1 MSSITVSWQG
11 ILSAANEYNDQ
22 RRELASCISRLRGV
36 KSYRIMSGREFS
48 SIYRVLGKVIDS
60 LEDDKKNLKKLHEG
74 LIAVKEEYTRYE
86 NKITEHMEIKGA
98 ADVLDKVLDE
108 VGWSV
113 IGNAGIVGGLVS
125 TIGSLS
131 TSDWTVPDV
140 LNAVDSLVSVIEG
153 IAPSVFGETE
163 VNWANA
169 LTKEALLGWDDAFEN
184 LDMSAPDR
192 AFMSSLN
199 DDLFPNATT
208 VGEKIAVGA
217 KWAGAILTGAMNL
230 CDNIEEFKGQDGK
243 LGRILAETGVET
255 AVDIGLGMVATAG
268 VTALA
273 AAAGIT
279 AAPAVV
285 AGAAATGVV
294 WAANKVCK
302 WVTGGKDIGEVAAD
316 AVCGGV
322 EMIAEGCNSFV
333 KWAFG

>member
-36 KSYRIMSGREFS
+36 KSYRVMSGREFS

-108 VGWSV
+108 VGWSA
-113 IGNAGIVGGLVS
+113 IGNAGIVGGFVS
-125 TIGSLS
+125 TIGRFA
-131 TSDWTVPDV
+131 TSDKEVQDYLGLLSNTI
-140 LNAVDSLVSVIEG
+140 SVVG
-153 IAPSVFGETE
+153 NGAKLLGGRGTYVK
-163 VNWANA
+163 W
-169 LTKEALLGWDDAFEN
+169 KEAFGLYEAFEG
-184 LDMSAPDR
+184 LDMSAPGK
-192 AFMSSLN
+192 AFTSSFEKQMSG
-199 DDLFPNATT
+199 FRPNATT